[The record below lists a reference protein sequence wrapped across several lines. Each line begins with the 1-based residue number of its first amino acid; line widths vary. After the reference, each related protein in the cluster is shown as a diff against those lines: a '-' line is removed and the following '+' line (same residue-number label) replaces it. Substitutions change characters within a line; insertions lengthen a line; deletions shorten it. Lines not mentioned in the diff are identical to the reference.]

1 MALAITKENMNQSAE
16 KAGQWFDRVR
26 SLQITRKLTMMAMIA
41 LAVAA
46 GLAVFFW
53 SQQPGYQALYTGLD
67 EKGNA
72 EAADL
77 LRTAQI
83 PFKIDQ
89 STGAITVPQD
99 RLYDAR
105 LKLAGSGLTGKE
117 TGGGFELMEKDPGF
131 GVSQF
136 VENARYQH
144 ALETELA
151 RTISTLRPVREA
163 RVHLAIPKPSAF
175 TRQRDV
181 ASASVVLELRGGQGL
196 ERNQVDAIVNLVASS
211 IPDMTP
217 ERVTVVDQSGRMLSI
232 ADPNSDAAQH
242 AAQFEQV
249 RRQESSYNQ
258 RIRELLEPMTG
269 SGRVNPEVSVDMD
282 FSVIEEAREL
292 YNGEPAKLRSEQV
305 NDSSTS
311 AGGGPQGPPGA
322 TSNSPGQ
329 PPAPAANATAG
340 TPGTPAAN
348 GQATAPATPTESS
361 KSATRNYELDRTL
374 QHTRQPAGRIKR
386 VSVAVLLDN
395 VPRPGAKGKMVEQ
408 PLTAA
413 ELTRIEGLVKQ
424 AVGFDAARGDTVSV
438 MNAPFVREAVA
449 GEEGPK
455 WWEDPRVQSGL
466 RLLIGAVVVLALLFG
481 VVRPT
486 LRQLTSVTAVKDKQG
501 KVGKDG
507 APQSAGVRML
517 DKDDD
522 LIPRLEEDTAQ
533 LGQDRKV
540 PIALPDA
547 YEERMRVAREAV
559 KADSKRVAQVVKGW
573 VASEA

>member
-1 MALAITKENMNQSAE
+1 MALAISRENMNQNAE

-41 LAVAA
+41 LAVGA

-53 SQQPGYQALYTGLD
+53 SQQPGYQSLYTGLD

-89 STGAITVPQD
+89 GTGAISVPQD

-144 ALETELA
+144 ALETELS

-269 SGRVNPEVSVDMD
+269 PGRVNPEVSVDMD
-282 FSVIEEAREL
+282 FSVVEEAREL

-305 NDSSTS
+305 SDSSTS
-311 AGGGPQGPPGA
+311 ATGPQGPPGA

-329 PPAPAANATAG
+329 PPAPAVAG
-340 TPGTPAAN
+340 APGTPAAAN
-348 GQATAPATPTESS
+348 GQAAAPAAPTESS

-455 WWEDPRVQSGL
+455 WWEDPRVQNGL
-466 RLLIGAVVVLALLFG
+466 RLLVGAVVVLALLFG

-486 LRQLTSVTAVKDKQG
+486 LRQLTGVTAIKEKHRKG
-501 KVGKDG
+501 GNDG
-507 APQSAGVRML
+507 TPQSADVRMVNE
-517 DKDDD
+517 DND
-522 LIPRLEEDTAQ
+522 LMPGLEEDTAQ
-533 LGQDRKV
+533 IGQERKT